1 MLGLITVESHFQ
13 HKSPVNVWCGI
24 VDNNYLIGVIILE
37 NRLTGDYYLKFL
49 QNELQQLL
57 EEETANVLSV

>member
-1 MLGLITVESHFQ
+1 MGLITVESHFQ

-24 VDNNYLIGVIILE
+24 VDNYLIGVIILE

-57 EEETANVLSV
+57 EEVETANVLSG